1 MRKATWIKGQIGCF
15 TCVLWVV
22 SAAAAAAAGCLLTRA
37 AVRRGRVA
45 HGLNVDSRTTCFAP
59 RAVVKYIKSEVK
71 E

>member
-22 SAAAAAAAGCLLTRA
+22 SAAAAADCLLTRA
-37 AVRRGRVA
+37 AVRCGRVA

>member
-15 TCVLWVV
+15 TCVLWGV
-22 SAAAAAAAGCLLTRA
+22 SAAAADCLLTRA

-45 HGLNVDSRTTCFAP
+45 HGLNIDSRTTCFAL

>member
-22 SAAAAAAAGCLLTRA
+22 SAAAAGCLLTRA

-45 HGLNVDSRTTCFAP
+45 HGLNIDSRTTCFAP
-59 RAVVKYIKSEVK
+59 RAVVKYIKSKVK